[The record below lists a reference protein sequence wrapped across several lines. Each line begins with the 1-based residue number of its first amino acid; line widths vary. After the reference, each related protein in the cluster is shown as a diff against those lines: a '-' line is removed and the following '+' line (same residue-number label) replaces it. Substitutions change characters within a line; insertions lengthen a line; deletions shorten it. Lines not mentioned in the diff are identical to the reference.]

1 MALYST
7 STHPP
12 SRRVR
17 SSVACVYCHG
27 RVPVTSFVPLSGRR
41 VLVSATCHECGRV
54 VTLAS
59 RTLRRL
65 GIPLPALAA

>member
-7 STHPP
+7 SSHPP
-12 SRRVR
+12 TRHVR

-27 RVPVTSFVPLSGRR
+27 RVPVTSFVPWSGRL
-41 VLVSATCHECGRV
+41 LVSATCHECGRV

-65 GIPLPALAA
+65 GIPMPALAA